1 MTKVINH
8 QPIEYYF
15 RLDQMKDDLFY
26 QIALKKLEGIGPA
39 RAKALVSYCGGVEQ
53 VFKASKRHLSSIPG
67 IGTVIASQLDVDKA
81 YRLAEV
87 EIRFVENNKIE
98 PLFYLDSQYPQRL
111 KHCDDGPILL
121 YAKGQMNLNPN
132 KSVSIVGT
140 RSATDYGRKLV
151 DRLIDGLK
159 PHNALIVS
167 GLAYGIDAMAHK
179 SAMNC
184 GLQTVG
190 VMGNSLDRV
199 YPHQHK
205 SLSEKML
212 ENGGVISE
220 FEHGTKPDRENFP
233 QRNRI
238 VAGMSDVCVVV
249 ESAVKGGSMITA
261 RLAAGYNRD
270 VMAFPGATDA
280 PNSSGCNHLIK
291 TQQAHLIEGIKDLE
305 YIMGWEREE
314 VGSVATQ
321 KQLFVELSQ
330 EEQKVYERLKEST
343 KESLDNISL
352 NAGLPVSKAS
362 TLLLELEFKGV
373 VKSLP
378 GKVYTLA

>member
-1 MTKVINH
+1 
-8 QPIEYYF
+8 
-15 RLDQMKDDLFY
+15 MKDELFY

-53 VFKASKRHLSSIPG
+53 VFKASKRQLAAIPG
-67 IGTVIASQLDVDKA
+67 IGTVISSQIDTGQA
-81 YRLAEV
+81 YRLAEA
-87 EIRFVENNKIE
+87 EIKFIE
-98 PLFYLDSQYPQRL
+98 KNEIKPLFYLDPQYPRRL
-111 KHCDDGPILL
+111 KHCDDGPILI
-121 YAKGQMNLNPN
+121 YTKGQMILNPT
-132 KSVSIVGT
+132 KVVSIVGT
-140 RSATDYGRKLV
+140 RTATDYGRKLV

-179 SAMNC
+179 AALNG

-199 YPHQHK
+199 YPNQHK
-205 SLSEKML
+205 SLTEKML
-212 ENGGVISE
+212 ENGGLISE

-270 VMAFPGATDA
+270 VMAFPGAADA

-305 YIMGWEREE
+305 YIMGWEHEDLGTR
-314 VGSVATQ
+314 SSQ
-321 KQLFVELSQ
+321 KQLFVELTD
-330 EEQKVYERLKEST
+330 EEQKVYERLKETST
-343 KESLDNISL
+343 ESLDNISL

-362 TLLLELEFKGV
+362 TLLLEMEFKGV